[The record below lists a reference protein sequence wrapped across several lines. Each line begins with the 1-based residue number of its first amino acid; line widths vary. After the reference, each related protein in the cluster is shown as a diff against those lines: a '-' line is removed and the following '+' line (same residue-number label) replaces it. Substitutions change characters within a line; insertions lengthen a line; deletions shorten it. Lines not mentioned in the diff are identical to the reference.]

1 MVEPDALLIVEL
13 GTRLRALVDVELLN
27 KLVEREHL
35 LLCTGIPAQQGE
47 EVDNSLG
54 EVAAFAIAR
63 RDVAGLGVVPL
74 KREYGETET
83 VAVALREL
91 ALALRLE
98 QKRQVGECRHSVFP
112 SESTIKQNVKRCAGQ
127 PLLATYHVS
136 NLHKVVVDD
145 VCQVIG
151 RQLVGTLVEHLV
163 VENVALYLHVTT
175 NHVVDMHLDARL
187 NHEANHILLAV
198 VDATLHF
205 LLRESERV
213 GHLHTCLG
221 VVLEVLNLSTLCL
234 KLLGR
239 IESDVSLAVGK
250 KLVDIFLI
258 YGATLALTIRA
269 VVATERHSLV
279 KLDTEPTERLDNIVF
294 GSRHKAVRVGILDT
308 EHQVAAVLTGE

>member
-1 MVEPDALLIVEL
+1 
-13 GTRLRALVDVELLN
+13 
-27 KLVEREHL
+27 
-35 LLCTGIPAQQGE
+35 
-47 EVDNSLG
+47 
-54 EVAAFAIAR
+54 
-63 RDVAGLGVVPL
+63 
-74 KREYGETET
+74 
-83 VAVALREL
+83 
-91 ALALRLE
+91 
-98 QKRQVGECRHSVFP
+98 
-112 SESTIKQNVKRCAGQ
+112 
-127 PLLATYHVS
+127 
-136 NLHKVVVDD
+136 
-145 VCQVIG
+145 
-151 RQLVGTLVEHLV
+151 
-163 VENVALYLHVTT
+163 
-175 NHVVDMHLDARL
+175 MHLDARL

-198 VDATLHF
+198 VDATLYF

-221 VVLEVLNLSTLCL
+221 VVLEILNLGTLCL